1 MSGLDQ
7 PVTLGAQRDTVF
19 LSYSREDQPHARKV
33 LDLLAAAGISVWWDA
48 MLEGGERYNSVTEQ
62 KLETADAV
70 VVLWSRVSVASH
82 WVHDEATRGR
92 DRGTL
97 IPVSIDGVEPPLG
110 FRQFHW
116 ISLPP
121 DADWTIQTP
130 EIKRLVSAITA
141 KRSGADA
148 AQSPWAQRPA
158 VADTTTAEAAPTAKF
173 SRRAAIIAGAA
184 LAAGAGGLTAWNAG
198 LLSGGS
204 TDIKLAVMPFDVV
217 GESGEAA
224 YFLDGFAAEIRSQ
237 LARNPLLHVAAKTSS
252 DALRES
258 GETASA
264 ICGRLDV
271 DYLLTGEIRR
281 NGDALAGGAELVEG
295 GTDRV
300 LREFE
305 ISGPVESIFAIQS
318 QIASG
323 IVTLLAGVD
332 ERSATS
338 QLSGGTSSVAAYDAF
353 LRGQALYDAGIDE
366 ASDRAALAKFE
377 EAIRL
382 DPDYAA
388 AHAKRG
394 RTLALIQSL
403 YGAPQERDSALNAA
417 AAAAQRATAI
427 APDFADG
434 YAALGFILAS
444 GKLDMRGARAPWE
457 RAYTLGKGDSDLLS
471 RYAIFRSRIG
481 DDSGAIAAI
490 STAQAIDPLNA
501 RVFRFSGEIAYLSGQ
516 YSSAIAQF
524 EKGFRLQAG
533 FSSYNY
539 VVGLAQLA
547 KGDLAGA
554 KTSFEA
560 ETRSVF
566 RQTGLAIVEEK
577 LGNTAVAQKH
587 LTELK
592 ESQGDKSNYQYAQVH
607 AQWGD
612 EAAAL
617 AALASAWQARDAG
630 LAQLYRDPL
639 LEPVRATDGYRK
651 AVAALGFA

>member
-1 MSGLDQ
+1 MSGFDQ
-7 PVTLGAQRDTVF
+7 PLTLGTQRHTVF
-19 LSYSREDQPHARKV
+19 LSYSRADQPYARKV
-33 LDLLAAAGISVWWDA
+33 LGLLQAAGISVWWDA
-48 MLEGGERYNSVTEQ
+48 MLEGGAQYNPVTEQ
-62 KLETADAV
+62 KLEAADAV
-70 VVLWSRVSVASH
+70 VVLWSQVSVGSH

-92 DRGTL
+92 ELGTL
-97 IPVSIDGVEPPLG
+97 IPVSIDGSQPPLG

-116 ISLPP
+116 ISLPT
-121 DADWTIQTP
+121 DADWTSETP
-130 EIKRLVSAITA
+130 EIKRLVSAIVA
-141 KRSGADA
+141 KQAGPGAAPAPSEDRSALPDKTA
-148 AQSPWAQRPA
+148 AQATP
-158 VADTTTAEAAPTAKF
+158 VTGF
-173 SRRAAIIAGAA
+173 SRRRAIIGGAA
-184 LAAGAGGLTAWNAG
+184 LAAGAGGLAIWKTG
-198 LLSGGS
+198 LFNSGGNA
-204 TDIKLAVMPFDVV
+204 IKLAVMPFDVV
-217 GESGEAA
+217 GETGEAA
-224 YFLDGFAAEIRSQ
+224 YLLDGFATEIRSQ

-264 ICGRLDV
+264 ICSKLGV
-271 DYLLTGEIRR
+271 NYLLTGEIRS
-281 NGDALAGGAELVEG
+281 NGDSLAGGAELVEG
-295 GTDRV
+295 STDRV
-300 LREFE
+300 LREFD
-305 ISGPVESIFAIQS
+305 ISGRVDSIFAIQS

-323 IVTLLAGVD
+323 IVTLLAGAD
-332 ERSATS
+332 ERSAPS

-353 LRGQALYDAGIDE
+353 LRGQALYEAGIDE

-377 EAIRL
+377 EAIRF

-403 YGAPQERDSALNAA
+403 YGAPQERDSALKAA
-417 AAAAQRATAI
+417 AVAAERATAI

-444 GKLDMRGARAPWE
+444 GKLDMKGARAPWE
-457 RAYTLGKGDSDLLS
+457 RAYALGKGDSDLLS

-481 DDSGAIAAI
+481 DDSGAMTAI

-516 YSSAIAQF
+516 YGSAIAQF
-524 EKGFRLQAG
+524 EKGFWLQAG
-533 FSSYNY
+533 LSSYNY
-539 VVGLAQLA
+539 VVGLAQLG

-566 RQTGLAIVEEK
+566 RQTGLAIVEHK
-577 LGNTAVAQKH
+577 LGNTAVAQQH

-592 ESQGDKSNYQYAQVH
+592 ANQGDKSHYQYAQVH
-607 AQWGD
+607 AQWGE
-612 EAAAL
+612 EAEAL
-617 AALASAWQARDAG
+617 EALASAWQARDAG

-639 LEPVRATDGYRK
+639 LQPLRATDGYRK
-651 AVAALGFA
+651 AVAAMGFV